1 MAGFVRDD
9 AVAMVKQFVETVL
22 STGQQTGLDA
32 QAAISGLRAFMA
44 GENPAPDVLALYV
57 MTVIAGMA
65 QPEVLHNFSRPVI
78 PSYQTPSRNRQR
90 SNSAAFVHL
99 VQVASLARRT
109 RLYANLRNSPRF
121 SAEST
126 VLRDTKA
133 LITRDDMQARRQ
145 AVTHLIADELLVL
158 SSLQIFQNA
167 QAALVQLRTN
177 AVRHMTT
184 EGENL
189 ARTFGTTCCDGLN
202 WGGYMPALPVA
213 YRHYGVLSDDVIIE
227 RNEIPNPLFIEP
239 NAYVE
244 LLHEVLA

>member
-9 AVAMVKQFVETVL
+9 AVAMVKQFVDTVL
-22 STGQQTGLDA
+22 ATGQQDTLEA

-44 GENPAPDVLALYV
+44 GENPTPA
-57 MTVIAGMA
+57 VIAMHVTTIIA
-65 QPEVLHNFSRPVI
+65 NMSQPEVLHSFTRPVV
-78 PSYQTPSRNRQR
+78 PAYQTAARNRQR
-90 SNSAAFVHL
+90 VNSAAFVHL
-99 VQVASLARRT
+99 VQVAALARST
-109 RLYANLRNSPRF
+109 RLYADLTSSPRF

-126 VLRDTKA
+126 NLRDTKA

-145 AVTHLIADELLVL
+145 AVTFLLADELLAL
-158 SSLQIFQNA
+158 SSLQIFQNS
-167 QAALVQLRTN
+167 QAALVQLRTD

-184 EGENL
+184 EGEHL

-244 LLHEVLA
+244 LLNEVNP

>member
-9 AVAMVKQFVETVL
+9 AVAMVKQFLDTVL

-44 GENPAPDVLALYV
+44 GENPAPDVLGLQV
-57 MTVIAGMA
+57 VTIIAGMA

-78 PSYQTPSRNRQR
+78 PAYPTPSRNRQR
-90 SNSAAFVHL
+90 TNSAAFVHL
-99 VQVASLARRT
+99 VQVASMARSV
-109 RLYANLRNSPRF
+109 RLYADLTNSPRF
-121 SAEST
+121 TAEST
-126 VLRDTKA
+126 QLRDTKA

-145 AVTHLIADELLVL
+145 TVTYLVAEELLSL
-158 SSLQIFQNA
+158 SALQMFQNA
-167 QAALVQLRTN
+167 QAALVQLRTA

-213 YRHYGVLSDDVIIE
+213 YRHYGVLSDDVIIA

-244 LLHEVLA
+244 LLHEVNR